1 MLYNSIESA
10 GFYVPGGKA
19 LYPSS
24 VLMNAI
30 PALVAGVERR
40 VMVSPISDL
49 KKSSIVL
56 AAGYIA
62 GVTEVFCMGGAHS
75 VAALAY
81 GTKTIEPVNKIVG
94 PGNAYVAEAKR
105 QVFGIVGIDSIAGPS
120 EVLIV
125 SDDTSSPEHIAI
137 DLLSQAEHDEQA
149 QAILIT
155 DSLEFSIKVEL
166 AIEKFL
172 KDFDQ
177 SLEVIILENSART
190 AQDAAKALDCN
201 VGAIVKS
208 LLFRA
213 GDDFI
218 LCLVAGDKRCSLNK
232 LKKFKDKK
240 DISMASP
247 EEVKTQTGYTIG
259 GVSPIGHL
267 NKIEIIIDK
276 SLERFNQL
284 FAAAGHP
291 NCVFKINF
299 INIQKI
305 TNGKVEDIIE

>member
-1 MLYNSIESA
+1 MSLLD
-10 GFYVPGGKA
+10 K
-19 LYPSS
+19 
-24 VLMNAI
+24 
-30 PALVAGVERR
+30 
-40 VMVSPISDL
+40 
-49 KKSSIVL
+49 
-56 AAGYIA
+56 
-62 GVTEVFCMGGAHS
+62 
-75 VAALAY
+75 
-81 GTKTIEPVNKIVG
+81 EPVKR
-94 PGNAYVAEAKR
+94 AER
-105 QVFGIVGIDSIAGPS
+105 
-120 EVLIV
+120 
-125 SDDTSSPEHIAI
+125 
-137 DLLSQAEHDEQA
+137 
-149 QAILIT
+149 
-155 DSLEFSIKVEL
+155 
-166 AIEKFL
+166 FL
-172 KDFDQ
+172 KDFDK

-208 LLFRA
+208 LLFRT

-232 LKKFKDKK
+232 LKKLKDKK

-276 SLERFNQL
+276 SLERFIQL